1 MKKQFKI
8 ILSNGSRSD
17 TPVTV
22 LRSRRISRTKPTL
35 LTIIAVILAFGA
47 LTIALIVGYILT
59 GILFVAIIISGLGI
73 VLVKAFQRK

>member
-8 ILSNGSRSD
+8 ILTNGSRSD

-22 LRSRRISRTKPTL
+22 SRSRRISRTKPTL

-59 GILFVAIIISGLGI
+59 GILLVAMMLLGLGI